1 MFLFAIVIFQIVVT
15 SQAVSI
21 ATNQTTTTTQPQAA
35 AAATKPPALLVISY
49 DAFRPEYFTRNVTP
63 YMNELRKN
71 GVSSEYMRNEFPTKT
86 FVNHHSIAT
95 GMFPSVHGVLAN
107 TVYDL
112 KLQKK
117 LDYSYELFHYN
128 ENIVPI
134 WVSIHI
140 YTCNQRMATW
150 DQFSIHKC

>member
-1 MFLFAIVIFQIVVT
+1 MFVFAFVTFQIFAI

-21 ATNQTTTTTQPQAA
+21 AGIPSTNQTTTSTKSQSP
-35 AAATKPPALLVISY
+35 AATKQPALLVISY

-71 GVSSEYMRNEFPTKT
+71 GTSSEYMKNEFPTKT

-95 GMFPSVHGVLAN
+95 GMYPSVHGVLAN
-107 TVYDL
+107 SVYDL

-117 LDYSYELFHYN
+117 LDYGYELFHYN

-134 WVSIHI
+134 WVS
-140 YTCNQRMATW
+140 
-150 DQFSIHKC
+150 K